1 MKILAVLLLFISGI
15 ALLGG
20 LASLSNATSG
30 VGGIAVACFLAI
42 LARIAQ
48 ASGHHDEVRKLLRD
62 ASAASPAAAEVTP
75 PASAQ
80 E

>member
-1 MKILAVLLLFISGI
+1 MKILTFVLLLISAA

-62 ASAASPAAAEVTP
+62 ASAASPAAAAVTP
-75 PASAQ
+75 PASAK